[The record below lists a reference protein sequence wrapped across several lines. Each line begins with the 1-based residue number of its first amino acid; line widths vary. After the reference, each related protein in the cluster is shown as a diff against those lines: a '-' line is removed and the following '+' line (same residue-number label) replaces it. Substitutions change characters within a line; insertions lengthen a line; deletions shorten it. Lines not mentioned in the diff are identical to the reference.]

1 MLVFL
6 VAGSILLAAQ
16 TLLVVREVVRSR
28 DGDVEHASGPLEAA
42 WVTLPGILVLALLAY
57 SLGRLLGS

>member
-6 VAGSILLAAQ
+6 AAGSILLAAQ
-16 TLLVVREVVRSR
+16 TLLIVREVVRSR
-28 DGDVEHASGPLEAA
+28 DGEAEHASRALEAA

-57 SLGRLLGS
+57 SLARLLGR

>member
-6 VAGSILLAAQ
+6 VAGSILLATQ
-16 TLLVVREVVRSR
+16 TLLIVREVLRSR
-28 DGDVEHASGPLEAA
+28 VGDAEHASRPLEAA